1 MRSERNVFINIEQ
14 KLETEG
20 VNFFSRE
27 FTATKYCNAQSVIS
41 VPSLHTENVFIF
53 IMVRFHFA
61 KILLLFSRYSSLQT
75 MHRIWTIEKHFC
87 FCSGQSV
94 IDTGF

>member
-20 VNFFSRE
+20 VLFFSRE
-27 FTATKYCNAQSVIS
+27 FTATKYFNAQSVIS

-53 IMVRFHFA
+53 IMVRFPFA
-61 KILLLFSRYSSLQT
+61 KILLLFFAVFIFADYAQNMDNKGFSRPRHLQGK
-75 MHRIWTIEKHFC
+75 E
-87 FCSGQSV
+87 S
-94 IDTGF
+94 DY